1 MLHTAEF
8 WVFIAFVVFFAIILW
23 KGVPAVIGKALDARA
38 EAIRKDLEDARK
50 LKDEAEKLL
59 ADYERRRKAA
69 ASEAEAIVAQAKS
82 EATALATETRNSLKE
97 SLERRTKLAEDK
109 IARAEAQ
116 AAADVRAAA
125 VEAAVSAAERLM
137 GTKLDAAKAGSL
149 VDQSIKD
156 LKAKLG

>member
-1 MLHTAEF
+1 MLQTAEF
-8 WVFIAFVVFFAIILW
+8 WVALAFVIFFLIIFW
-23 KGVPAVIGKALDARA
+23 KGVPALIGKALDHRA
-38 EAIRKDLEDARK
+38 DLIRKDLEDARK
-50 LKDEAEKLL
+50 LKEEAEKLL
-59 ADYERRRKAA
+59 ADYEKRRKAA
-69 ASEAEAIVAQAKS
+69 AGDAEAIIAQAKA
-82 EATALATETRNSLKE
+82 EATALAAETRVSLKE

-137 GTKLDAAKAGSL
+137 GSKLDGAKAGTL
-149 VDQSIKD
+149 VDQSIRD

>member
-8 WVFIAFVVFFAIILW
+8 WVFVAFLAFFAIILW
-23 KGVPAVIGKALDARA
+23 KRVPSVIGKALDARA
-38 EAIRKDLEDARK
+38 DTIRKELEDARR
-50 LKDEAEKLL
+50 LKEEAEKLL

-69 ASEAEAIVAQAKS
+69 SVDAEAIVAQARS
-82 EATALATETRNSLKE
+82 EASALAAETRTSLKE

-109 IARAEAQ
+109 IARAETQ
-116 AAADVRAAA
+116 ATADVRAAA
-125 VEAAVSAAERLM
+125 VEAAVAAAERLM

-156 LKAKLG
+156 VKSKLG

>member
-125 VEAAVSAAERLM
+125 VEAAISAAERLM